1 MSHRASSATPFS
13 LAALAALAAALPLAA
28 CGGDTGASEDF
39 GKQSGTVDQTNVDM
53 ADYVLPSCD
62 KAGPAWQI
70 GSEQFRVVPMGMKG
84 GLGRFAIVKSADGSG
99 FEEWYIDSDW
109 LRIRSDTTWAY
120 ERSPGGAWC
129 DVKCGD
135 NTFESCQ
142 QRWNTNPSDPLNG
155 LSPSSPWALT
165 TYHEP
170 GNEALAAAF
179 ILRRMALPVGG
190 EHRFTTYMEIKGAD
204 RDMCGGCW
212 VNFGT
217 KDGQSVS
224 RTVVARRYGS
234 WHGFEDVV
242 HLAVESGPGAGESY
256 FYARGK
262 GWVGFNDKVASTQVD
277 SATMPQSGCMS
288 FQQGSVCE
296 AVGQPGDPT
305 NPPPPPAGDGTCDC
319 QSGVDN
325 FCLYKASTADCGMT
339 APGGYCDP
347 NGDGDFG
354 DADWVRGYNEY
365 KDACS
370 GGSPPPPPPPAC
382 ECKSGVNNY
391 CLYPVKTAGCDMTMP
406 GGYCDPNGDGSF
418 DDANWDKGFYD
429 YQAACQ

>member
-1 MSHRASSATPFS
+1 MSNRAFLSMTPLL
-13 LAALAALAAALPLAA
+13 LAAYAALPLAA
-28 CGGDTGASEDF
+28 CGGDVGSGEDF
-39 GKQSGTVDQTNVDM
+39 GHQSGTVDQANVDM

-62 KAGPAWQI
+62 KPSPAWQI
-70 GSEQFRVVPMGMKG
+70 GSEQFRIVPMGMKG
-84 GLGRFAIVKSADGSG
+84 GLGRFAIVKSADGAG
-99 FEEWYIDSDW
+99 FEEWYIDANW

-135 NTFESCQ
+135 NTFDNCQ
-142 QRWNTNPSDPLNG
+142 QRWNTNSSDPLNG
-155 LSPSSPWALT
+155 LNPSSPWALT

-179 ILRRMALPVGG
+179 IERRMALPIGG
-190 EHRFTTYMEIKGAD
+190 ERRFTTSMEIKGAD
-204 RDMCGGCW
+204 RNTCGGCW

-234 WHGFEDVV
+234 WNGFSDVV
-242 HLAVESGPGAGESY
+242 HLQVESGPGAGENY
-256 FYARGK
+256 FYAYGK
-262 GWVGFNDKVASTQVD
+262 GWVGFNDKVASNQVD
-277 SATMPQSGCMS
+277 SATLPQSSCMS

-296 AVGQPGDPT
+296 AVGKPGEDPPAQ
-305 NPPPPPAGDGTCDC
+305 PPPSGDGTCDC
-319 QSGVDN
+319 QGGVDN
-325 FCLYKASTADCGMT
+325 FCLYAASTPDCGMT

-347 NGDGDFG
+347 NADGDFG

-365 KDACS
+365 KEACS

-382 ECKSGVNNY
+382 ECKSGVDNF
-391 CLYPVKTAGCDMTMP
+391 CLYPAKTSGCEMTMP

-418 DDANWDKGFYD
+418 DDANWEKGYYD
-429 YQAACQ
+429 YHAACP